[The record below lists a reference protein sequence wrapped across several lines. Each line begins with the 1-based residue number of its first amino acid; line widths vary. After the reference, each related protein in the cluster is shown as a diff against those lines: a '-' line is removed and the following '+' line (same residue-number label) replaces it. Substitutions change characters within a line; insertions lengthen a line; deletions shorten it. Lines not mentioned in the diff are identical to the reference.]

1 MTPTALLLS
10 ALLAT
15 VGATPLAAR
24 NEYYGAAYGLAPPSL
39 SRRDDSGE
47 SAWRYMGCYVEST
60 SSRLLRGPSS
70 RAADMTVNRCHS
82 YCSGSRFA
90 GLQNGDECWCGN
102 ALSPTEPGQQAGS
115 KVDEA
120 ECGMPCTGDKGAKCG
135 APFRIALYESNLVPP
150 EVVCSP
156 VAPGT
161 STGGVAPELTH
172 AGPDPILDATPTAS
186 PSLISIDRE
195 VLTASFSVEP
205 LTHAGPDPI
214 LDATATA
221 SVPAPPAPTFP
232 APSAPTLPA
241 SGSSS
246 DSASPGTSA
255 TVVDG
260 VPWVSLGCVEGDVRV
275 LTSFAVLDQP
285 NLTTEQCLAIVGQK
299 GYAYAAL
306 GLGHE
311 CYGGSSAAAYTQSS
325 GCNYTCSDGKS
336 CGGRWAV
343 NIYKGAGTAGTNATA
358 ATAAG
363 NGGAA
368 PSALPSAPA
377 VEHVNS
383 NITLDAANGSGP
395 NTTTVNTTA
404 ANMTAPVAPEVIS
417 GLTPP
422 PASDKEHKVWAHFM
436 VGFTYAYTAHNWDV
450 DIAAAK
456 AAGIDGFALNM
467 GRDPWQ
473 PAQVRIAY
481 DAAKRA
487 GDFEM
492 FLSFDM
498 NSLQCTTKE
507 NATTLVEH
515 VKAFA
520 GDQAQAKWDGKV
532 LVSTFAGQQCSF
544 GRSNETKPEE
554 LVRRQDVN
562 ARALDATANATA
574 SVSASATASASASA
588 SAAPPPPPPPPV
600 PDAWGVALV
609 EPLKAAGV
617 EIFFVPSL
625 FLPPTQQASY
635 SWLDGVFAWNS
646 AWPGA
651 ANETTSTTD
660 SEHLAALEPKGKLYV
675 PALSP
680 GFFAHYGPDSY
691 DKNWIY
697 KSDDWLYC
705 SRWEALIA
713 LRARAPMLEIVTWND
728 FTESSYL
735 APYPNNASL
744 DEHSPAWVEGMDHE
758 PLQALTKFYSD
769 AYKTGA
775 YPEIEEDSLVLWS
788 RPHPKDA
795 TARNDTVPRPKD
807 ADKADDALY
816 AVVLAK
822 APAKVTIYSGKSEH
836 SFDVPQG
843 LSKIKIPSAPG
854 TIGGFVERDGRKTTQ
869 YDSGGRFE
877 YTDKPEEYNFNY
889 YVGASS
895 DPGQMIKS
903 FAAVP
908 PK

>member
-1 MTPTALLLS
+1 MTPTALFLS

-15 VGATPLAAR
+15 ASATPVP
-24 NEYYGAAYGLAPPSL
+24 YYGAAYGLAPPSL
-39 SRRDDSGE
+39 SKRDESGE
-47 SAWRYMGCYVEST
+47 TAWRYVGCYVEST
-60 SSRLLRGPSS
+60 SSRLLRGSS
-70 RAADMTVNRCHS
+70 FRASNMTVNSCHS
-82 YCSGSRFA
+82 FCSGSRHA
-90 GLQNGDECWCGN
+90 GLQNGDECWCGD
-102 ALSPTEPGQQAGS
+102 ALSPTDPGTDAGS

-120 ECGMPCTGDKGAKCG
+120 ECGMPCAGDKAVKCG

-150 EVVCSP
+150 VEWHCGP

-161 STGGVAPELTH
+161 SASSSVGVTPQLTH
-172 AGPDPILDATPTAS
+172 AGPDPVLDATPTAK
-186 PSLISIDRE
+186 PSLITLDRE
-195 VLTASFSVEP
+195 VLTASFSMEP
-205 LTHAGPDPI
+205 LTHAGPDPV

-221 SVPAPPAPTFP
+221 SPAPP
-232 APSAPTLPA
+232 APTLPA

-246 DSASPGTSA
+246 DSATPGTSA

-260 VPWVSLGCVEGDVRV
+260 VPWVSLGCVEGEARV
-275 LTSFAVLDQP
+275 LTSLAVLDQP

-306 GLGHE
+306 GFGHE
-311 CYGGSSAAAYTQSS
+311 CYGGNTPATYTASKA
-325 GCNYTCSDGKS
+325 CNYTCSDGKS

-343 NIYKGAGTAGTNATA
+343 DLYKGGEGGASAGIAGTNATA
-358 ATAAG
+358 AG
-363 NGGAA
+363 NGTA
-368 PSALPSAPA
+368 PSAPIPA
-377 VEHVNS
+377 ISGHVN
-383 NITLDAANGSGP
+383 NTLHT
-395 NTTTVNTTA
+395 NTTT
-404 ANMTAPVAPEVIS
+404 ANMTVPVQPEVIS

-473 PAQVRIAY
+473 PAQVRMAY

-498 NSLQCTTKE
+498 NSLQCTTAE

-515 VKAFA
+515 VKSFA
-520 GDQAQAKWDGKV
+520 SDAAQAKWDGKV

-562 ARALDATANATA
+562 ATALDATANATA
-574 SVSASATASASASA
+574 TVSAIASASASA
-588 SAAPPPPPPPPV
+588 SAAPPPPPPPPPV
-600 PDAWGVALV
+600 PDAWGVAFV

-660 SEHLAALEPKGKLYV
+660 SEHLSALEPKNKLYV

-713 LRARAPMLEIVTWND
+713 LRAKAPMLEIVTWND

-795 TARNDTVPRPKD
+795 TARNDTVPRPKN

-843 LSKIKIPSAPG
+843 LSKIRIPSAPG
-854 TIGGFVERDGRKTTQ
+854 TIGGYVERDGRKTTQ